1 MRRRFGQVLR
11 IGIAPGELA
20 LATSG
25 RWGGPADALET
36 CPLAEGPGLE
46 PILLGLRTLLDS
58 GDYAGWPAAVVVA
71 DDLARLWQVNP
82 PLTAARVADLEAAA
96 ALRFHHLYGD
106 APANW
111 AISADWDA
119 RRPFLAAG
127 LPRALTA
134 MLAQAAQDR
143 KLVLVEV
150 APHFV
155 VAWNRWQRAVRAGSW
170 FGVVHDGVLTV
181 GATAGRRVTTVRA
194 AAIPP
199 QAGHD
204 WLAAHLAREAL
215 RLNLA
220 TPEAIA
226 VCGAA
231 PASWQRADADLACT
245 VLGAADEHRGALALA
260 LAGVPA

>member
-1 MRRRFGQVLR
+1 MRRRLGQVLR
-11 IGIAPGELA
+11 IGIAPDELA
-20 LATSG
+20 LARSG
-25 RWGGPADALET
+25 RWGGPAEVLET

-58 GDYAGWPAAVVVA
+58 GDYAGWPATVVVS
-71 DDLARLWQVNP
+71 DELARLWQVNP
-82 PLTAARVADLEAAA
+82 PLTAARLADLEAAA

-111 AISADWDA
+111 AISADWNA
-119 RRPFLAAG
+119 RAPFLAAG
-127 LPRALTA
+127 LPRALMA
-134 MLAQAAQDR
+134 MLTQAAQDR
-143 KLVLVEV
+143 KLTLVEI

-155 VAWNRWQRAVRAGSW
+155 VAWNRWQRAVRADSW

-181 GATAGRRVTTVRA
+181 GATAGHRVSTVRA
-194 AAIPP
+194 AAVPP
-199 QAGHD
+199 GAGHD

-220 TPEAIA
+220 TPAAIA
-226 VCGAA
+226 ICGAA
-231 PASWQRADADLACT
+231 PDAWQRADAGLSCT
-245 VLGAADEHRGALALA
+245 VLGAAGQRGALALA